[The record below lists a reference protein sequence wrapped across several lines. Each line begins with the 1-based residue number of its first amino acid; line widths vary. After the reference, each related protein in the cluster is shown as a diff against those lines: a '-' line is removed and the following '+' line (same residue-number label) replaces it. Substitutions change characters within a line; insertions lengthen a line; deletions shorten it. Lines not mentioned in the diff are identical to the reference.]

1 MAAQGSP
8 EAMARDAPVRPMEAI
23 YAVEWPMEALRRTSR
38 HIMRHV
44 K

>member
-1 MAAQGSP
+1 MEVQGSP

-23 YAVEWPMEALRRTSR
+23 YVVEWSMEALRRTSR
-38 HIMRHV
+38 HIMRHS